1 MSTSMCV
8 SSSGYSCKLSNS
20 RWLSDECAAAAVA
33 DEIWSQTKTELVIEG
48 GREGV
53 NEGERLSVSLLENWA
68 GVLHQAGSRKL
79 SGTVNC
85 GKMSLN
91 LKLPLTDL
99 PTTWLAATWAP
110 PCCATVCA
118 TYACCRSHW
127 NVRIA
132 ANGDALMAVHQI
144 EIETKI
150 KRKIHLKC
158 SSTQLRTS
166 FLPLPYPMGGV
177 ASLFIAPF
185 IHYHSNRSQRTVSAK
200 NKKPL
205 NSPLH
210 GASASARADGMHAEK
225 KIKK

>member
-20 RWLSDECAAAAVA
+20 RWLSDECAAAAAAVA

-48 GREGV
+48 GRD
-53 NEGERLSVSLLENWA
+53 GESEYELIGKLSW
-68 GVLHQAGSRKL
+68 GSSSGGSTKL

-99 PTTWLAATWAP
+99 PTTWLVATWAP

-118 TYACCRSHW
+118 TYACCRFHW

-166 FLPLPYPMGGV
+166 FLPLPHPMGGV
-177 ASLFIAPF
+177 ASRLFTTT
-185 IHYHSNRSQRTVSAK
+185 QTE
-200 NKKPL
+200 
-205 NSPLH
+205 
-210 GASASARADGMHAEK
+210 ASAQWVL
-225 KIKK
+225 KIKNR

>member
-1 MSTSMCV
+1 
-8 SSSGYSCKLSNS
+8 
-20 RWLSDECAAAAVA
+20 
-33 DEIWSQTKTELVIEG
+33 
-48 GREGV
+48 
-53 NEGERLSVSLLENWA
+53 
-68 GVLHQAGSRKL
+68 
-79 SGTVNC
+79 
-85 GKMSLN
+85 
-91 LKLPLTDL
+91 
-99 PTTWLAATWAP
+99 
-110 PCCATVCA
+110 
-118 TYACCRSHW
+118 
-127 NVRIA
+127 
-132 ANGDALMAVHQI
+132 MAVHQI

-158 SSTQLRTS
+158 SSTQLRSS

-225 KIKK
+225 KNKKIIKLKFIYCKSFFDNLIFTSDGRR